1 MYQEICVVEC
11 FQNGPKP
18 SLSTTAILP
27 VPTSCALPTFPDD
40 FGLCITSL
48 PLPGYGGFARKSI
61 PMGELIGPYTGKKI
75 SVEEGMK
82 QFSQGHAPFLKG
94 VSN

>member
-1 MYQEICVVEC
+1 MYQEICVAEC
-11 FQNGPKP
+11 FQNDAIP
-18 SLSTTAILP
+18 SLRSAVIFP
-27 VPTSCALPTFPDD
+27 VPTICALPTFPDD

-48 PLPGYGGFARKSI
+48 PLPGYGVFARKSI
-61 PMGELIGPYTGKKI
+61 PMRKLIGPYKGKKI

-82 QFSQGHAPFLKG
+82 QISQGDAPFLRG